1 MENKKKLRIRKYNMD
16 FNELISES
24 LVTLTL
30 NKVRTGLAMLGV
42 IIGIGSVIA
51 LISLGQSSQSAITN
65 QIQSLGSNLLTI
77 SPGSQ
82 TAGAVRGGNVTS
94 LTYDDAKAVMTSPL
108 ITTVKYI
115 SAEYSSRS
123 QIVAGK
129 NNTNTS
135 VTGVLPSYLEIR
147 NIKISSGSFITQRN
161 VDAMSKVAVIG
172 PRTSTD
178 LFGEGVNPV
187 GKTIRVNGQ
196 VFNVIGLTV
205 AKGGSGFNNQDDI
218 VLVPLTTAQ
227 KLLFGV
233 DHVSSISISALN
245 EKVMTKAKEELT
257 NLLLTRHK
265 IKNAAQAD
273 FRIMSQE
280 ELLSTVSQVTG
291 TFTTL
296 LSGIAAISLLVG
308 GIGIMNIMLVTVTE
322 RTREI
327 GLRKA
332 LVAKKKT
339 ITTQFLM
346 EAVMITFIGGLIGTL
361 IGILTSFVLS
371 KAMNLPFL
379 FSVPPI
385 ILAFGVSAGVGVLFG
400 WYPAQKAAQLE
411 PIEALRYE

>member
-1 MENKKKLRIRKYNMD
+1 
-16 FNELISES
+16 
-24 LVTLTL
+24 
-30 NKVRTGLAMLGV
+30 
-42 IIGIGSVIA
+42 
-51 LISLGQSSQSAITN
+51 
-65 QIQSLGSNLLTI
+65 
-77 SPGSQ
+77 
-82 TAGAVRGGNVTS
+82 
-94 LTYDDAKAVMTSPL
+94 
-108 ITTVKYI
+108 
-115 SAEYSSRS
+115 
-123 QIVAGK
+123 
-129 NNTNTS
+129 
-135 VTGVLPSYLEIR
+135 
-147 NIKISSGSFITQRN
+147 
-161 VDAMSKVAVIG
+161 MSKVAVIG

>member
-135 VTGVLPSYLEIR
+135 VTGVLPSY
-147 NIKISSGSFITQRN
+147 
-161 VDAMSKVAVIG
+161 
-172 PRTSTD
+172 
-178 LFGEGVNPV
+178 
-187 GKTIRVNGQ
+187 
-196 VFNVIGLTV
+196 
-205 AKGGSGFNNQDDI
+205 
-218 VLVPLTTAQ
+218 
-227 KLLFGV
+227 
-233 DHVSSISISALN
+233 
-245 EKVMTKAKEELT
+245 
-257 NLLLTRHK
+257 
-265 IKNAAQAD
+265 
-273 FRIMSQE
+273 
-280 ELLSTVSQVTG
+280 
-291 TFTTL
+291 
-296 LSGIAAISLLVG
+296 
-308 GIGIMNIMLVTVTE
+308 
-322 RTREI
+322 
-327 GLRKA
+327 
-332 LVAKKKT
+332 
-339 ITTQFLM
+339 
-346 EAVMITFIGGLIGTL
+346 
-361 IGILTSFVLS
+361 
-371 KAMNLPFL
+371 
-379 FSVPPI
+379 
-385 ILAFGVSAGVGVLFG
+385 
-400 WYPAQKAAQLE
+400 
-411 PIEALRYE
+411 

>member
-1 MENKKKLRIRKYNMD
+1 MD

-24 LVTLTL
+24 LITLTL

-42 IIGIGSVIA
+42 IIGIGSVIT

-65 QIQSLGSNLLTI
+65 QIQSLGSNLLTV

-82 TAGAVRGGNVTS
+82 MAGAVRGSGNVTS
-94 LTYDDAKAVMTSPL
+94 LTYDDAKAIMTSPL
-108 ITTVKYI
+108 ITTVKLV

-135 VTGVLPSYLEIR
+135 VIGVLPAYLEIR
-147 NIKISSGSFITQRN
+147 NIKIFSGSFITQRN

-172 PRTSTD
+172 PTTSTD
-178 LFGEGVNPV
+178 LFGEGVNPI

-196 VFNVIGLTV
+196 VFNVVGLTV

-233 DHVSSISISALN
+233 DHVSSISITASS
-245 EKVMTKAKEELT
+245 EKVMTKAQEELT
-257 NLLLTRHK
+257 SLLLTRHK
-265 IKNAAQAD
+265 IKSATQAD

-332 LVAKKKT
+332 LGAKKKT

-346 EAVMITFIGGLIGTL
+346 EAVMITFIGGLIGTIL
-361 IGILTSFVLS
+361 GVLTSYILS
-371 KAMNLPFL
+371 KVMSLPFL
-379 FSVPPI
+379 FSIAPI
-385 ILAFGVSAGVGVLFG
+385 LLAFGVSAGVGVLFG
-400 WYPAQKAAQLE
+400 WYPAQKAAKLE